1 MLIDKIKGLQLKKP
15 IEVIITK
22 LYTVENTDLNLYGS
36 GATKKEAIADFVFAV
51 VDIYEDFLMADD
63 GDFTNGGKEFKDKF
77 LSYFN

>member
-1 MLIDKIKGLQLKKP
+1 MLIDKIKGKKLKKP
-15 IEVIITK
+15 IEVVINK
-22 LYTVENTDLNLYGS
+22 LYTVECSDLNLSGS

-77 LSYFN
+77 LSYF